1 MKRFAQTEV
10 GMMGE
15 VLQVGLASHSCCCYY
30 GYCHTSDGFPAMLSR
45 AGFLLG
51 WLAR

>member
-1 MKRFAQTEV
+1 MKRFAQTEA

-15 VLQVGLASHSCCCYY
+15 VLQVGL

-45 AGFLLG
+45 AGVLLG